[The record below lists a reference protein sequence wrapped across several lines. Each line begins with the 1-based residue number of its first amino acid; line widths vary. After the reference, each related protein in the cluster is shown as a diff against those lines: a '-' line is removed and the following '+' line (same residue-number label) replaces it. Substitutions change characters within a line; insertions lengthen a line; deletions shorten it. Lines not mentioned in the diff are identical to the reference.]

1 MFLDEVNFTVAS
13 GRGGNGIVHFR
24 REKYVPR
31 GGPDGG
37 DGGKGG
43 DVVLECSL
51 TQSTLSYFRHKRRF
65 KADDGRAGGGNNRT
79 GRSAE
84 DLRIPVPAGTIV
96 YDEDQGR
103 ALGELIAPTDR
114 LTVARGGRGGRGNAR
129 FATSRNQAPRM
140 AEKGEPGEARRLR
153 LELRLIADIGIVGV
167 PNAGKSTLL
176 AALTNARP
184 RIADYPFTTLEP
196 QLGVAELDD
205 ELALVLAEIP
215 GLIEGA
221 HAGAGLGAAFLK
233 HTARTR
239 ALIHLLDG
247 SASDPLADF
256 AQVNTEL
263 ELFDRRLA
271 AKPQAVAL
279 NKIDLPEVRQRWPEL
294 QTAFRAR
301 GLEVVPISA
310 LARTGLRELLLAAYR
325 LAQTSEAAVPEV
337 EELPVFR
344 PEPNGSDFRIS
355 RAADG
360 TWRIEGS
367 AIERAA
373 EMTYWEYDEAVRRF
387 QRLLQRLGVN
397 ESLREAGARDGDTV
411 RIGEHELEWRE

>member
-1 MFLDEVNFTVAS
+1 
-13 GRGGNGIVHFR
+13 
-24 REKYVPR
+24 
-31 GGPDGG
+31 
-37 DGGKGG
+37 
-43 DVVLECSL
+43 
-51 TQSTLSYFRHKRRF
+51 
-65 KADDGRAGGGNNRT
+65 
-79 GRSAE
+79 
-84 DLRIPVPAGTIV
+84 
-96 YDEDQGR
+96 
-103 ALGELIAPTDR
+103 
-114 LTVARGGRGGRGNAR
+114 
-129 FATSRNQAPRM
+129 
-140 AEKGEPGEARRLR
+140 
-153 LELRLIADIGIVGV
+153 
-167 PNAGKSTLL
+167 
-176 AALTNARP
+176 
-184 RIADYPFTTLEP
+184 
-196 QLGVAELDD
+196 VAELDD